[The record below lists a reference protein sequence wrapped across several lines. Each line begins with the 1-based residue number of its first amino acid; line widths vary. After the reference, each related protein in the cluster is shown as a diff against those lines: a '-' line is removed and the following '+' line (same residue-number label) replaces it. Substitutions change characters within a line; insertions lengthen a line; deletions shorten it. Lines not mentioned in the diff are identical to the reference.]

1 MALLIDRNAPGSGL
15 ASLQA
20 MQGRYGD
27 TELVHMSKP
36 EVQGLASLGQLTV
49 NPVTG
54 LPEAFSLKSLLPAIG
69 GIAATAFLGPAAAGL
84 FTGANAGLLGGALAG
99 GLGTA
104 AGGLLAGQK
113 PGQALLSGVLGG
125 AMSYGLGS
133 LMAAPG
139 LEAGGTE
146 ALSFAGPEAAASP
159 QAAFDVVDEGFMAGA
174 IPSGQTSLSSG
185 MISPRLPANFSY
197 QSGSPFVEPL
207 GGTVFGGG
215 NTQATSLLS
224 PQSPPPPSTFPTGT
238 ANIQT
243 SPYTLTKDF
252 KPNAIQKMMGMEAT
266 SAGDLTRE
274 QFTKLGGVPTDIT
287 PIEALKKPTTYAPL
301 AAAAMT
307 AEETEEVK
315 QPEGSVEFPEYKF
328 TSTRRRTEPRTQA
341 EILQDALKGRK
352 PEDARFF
359 DTKFTTLPSTFR
371 DKESGEIIDPNAP
384 VAKKPVDYN
393 EDGEPVD
400 EFGNVIY
407 VNQGGLI
414 GLAMGGMPMM
424 PQQPP
429 MQPDITQQFV
439 TMKDAQENAIDQN
452 RASSLAGLASG
463 VMQGSQMMPMNE
475 GGQPFFEG
483 QVQGPGDGQ
492 SDQVAF
498 RVAGGNVDGAMLSP
512 DEYVLA
518 ADVVSAIGNGSS
530 DAGAAKLDQFM
541 KNVRQDAYGTTQ
553 QMKPF
558 DNQGLQTLVA

>member
-1 MALLIDRNAPGSGL
+1 MALMIDRNAPGSGL

-54 LPEAFSLKSLLPAIG
+54 LPEAFSLKQMLPAIA
-69 GIAATAFLGPAAAGL
+69 GIAASAFLPMAAPAIFSGI
-84 FTGANAGLLGGALAG
+84 GGGALAG
-99 GLGTA
+99 GLGTF

-113 PGQALLSGVLGG
+113 PGEALLSGVLGG

-139 LEAGGTE
+139 LKQAAGGVTDA
-146 ALSFAGPEAAASP
+146 ALGTAATDPSIASAAA
-159 QAAFDVVDEGFMAGA
+159 VDDFFQLG
-174 IPSGQTSLSSG
+174 
-185 MISPRLPANFSY
+185 
-197 QSGSPFVEPL
+197 GSPIQGASMPDLVS
-207 GGTVFGGG
+207 GAAIG
-215 NTQATSLLS
+215 
-224 PQSPPPPSTFPTGT
+224 PTGAPT
-238 ANIQT
+238 LGKPLVASSKAGEEFLKAPYST
-243 SPYTLTKDF
+243 SYSIAKDF
-252 KPNAIQKMMGMEAT
+252 KPNAIQKMIGMEAT
-266 SAGDLTRE
+266 PAGDLTRQ

-301 AAAAMT
+301 AAAALT
-307 AEETEEVK
+307 PEEPKEVK
-315 QPEGSVEFPEYKF
+315 QPEGSIEFPGYKF
-328 TSTRRRTEPRTQA
+328 EMTRRKTEPRTQA
-341 EILQDALKGRK
+341 EILQGALKGRK
-352 PEDARFF
+352 LEDAKFY
-359 DTKFTTLPSTFR
+359 DTKFTKLPSTFR

-407 VNQGGLI
+407 VNEGGLI

-424 PQQPP
+424 PPQQPP

-439 TMKDAQENAIDQN
+439 VMKDAQENAIDQN
-452 RASSLAGLASG
+452 RATSLAGLASG

>member
-1 MALLIDRNAPGSGL
+1 
-15 ASLQA
+15 
-20 MQGRYGD
+20 
-27 TELVHMSKP
+27 
-36 EVQGLASLGQLTV
+36 
-49 NPVTG
+49 
-54 LPEAFSLKSLLPAIG
+54 
-69 GIAATAFLGPAAAGL
+69 
-84 FTGANAGLLGGALAG
+84 
-99 GLGTA
+99 
-104 AGGLLAGQK
+104 
-113 PGQALLSGVLGG
+113 
-125 AMSYGLGS
+125 MSYGLGS

-146 ALSFAGPEAAASP
+146 ALSFAGPEAAAAP

-185 MISPRLPANFSY
+185 MITPGTTASPSLP
-197 QSGSPFVEPL
+197 
-207 GGTVFGGG
+207 
-215 NTQATSLLS
+215 
-224 PQSPPPPSTFPTGT
+224 FPTGT

-243 SPYTLTKDF
+243 SPTTYSIAKDF

-266 SAGDLTRE
+266 PAGDLTRQ

-301 AAAAMT
+301 AAAALT
-307 AEETEEVK
+307 PEEPEEVK
-315 QPEGSVEFPEYKF
+315 QPEGSIEFPEYKF
-328 TSTRRRTEPRTQA
+328 EMTRRRTEPRTQS
-341 EILQDALKGRK
+341 EILQGALKGRK
-352 PEDARFF
+352 QEDAKFF

-384 VAKKPVDYN
+384 VAKKPVNYN

-407 VNQGGLI
+407 VNEGGLI
-414 GLAMGGMPMM
+414 GLANGGMPMM
-424 PQQPP
+424 PQQSP

-439 TMKDAQENAIDQN
+439 AMKDAQENAIDQN

-498 RVAGGNVDGAMLSP
+498 KVAGGNVDGAMLSP